1 MFTAIKNSTN
11 QAVMKLNYGAVFK
24 DCGER
29 CYMKIRQPSEWKVDF
44 LPKDIEDSVGHV
56 LAVNLETGN
65 IESFHYNTMV
75 TYIPSAYVTG
85 IQ

>member
-1 MFTAIKNSTN
+1 MFTALQNSESR
-11 QAVMKLNYGAVFK
+11 AVMNLNYGAVFIN
-24 DCGER
+24 GER

-44 LPKDIEDSVGHV
+44 LPKDIEYSVAHI

-85 IQ
+85 I